1 MRTFRI
7 EAASLRAEG
16 PVPDLT
22 LRELVAPIVRDLLA
36 ESRDVPLMVSQRN
49 SEAVLGIPSRTHLE
63 NCRRADFLPRVIRL
77 GKLRLVDAEEYR
89 SWLRAQAGVLREPTV
104 DADGASQVLREIG
117 LFSCA
122 KATVDRAPTAMTA
135 DRRRPT
141 VR

>member
-1 MRTFRI
+1 M
-7 EAASLRAEG
+7 AGSLRAEG

-89 SWLRAQAGVLREPTV
+89 TWLRAQAGVLREPTV
-104 DADGASQVLREIG
+104 DADADGASQVLREIG
-117 LFSCA
+117 LFSGA
-122 KATVDRAPTAMTA
+122 KGTEDRAPTAMTA
-135 DRRRPT
+135 DRRRPR

>member
-1 MRTFRI
+1 MTDMSI
-7 EAASLRAEG
+7 G
-16 PVPDLT
+16 
-22 LRELVAPIVRDLLA
+22 ELLEPIVRRVVA
-36 ESRDVPLMVSQRN
+36 EVTPSSLMVSQRN

-63 NCRRADFLPRVIRL
+63 NCRRADFVPRVIRL

-89 SWLRAQAGVLREPTV
+89 SWLRAQAGVVREPTV

-117 LFSCA
+117 LFSSA
-122 KATVDRAPTAMTA
+122 KGTVDRAPTAMTA